1 MHRIEDKVT
10 AKKNIQ
16 RFLSKIYEGELPV
29 YPSGIFDKNTLT
41 SLNRFQSDNGLSIEN
56 YVDYESFTKLYEK
69 YLIKIDEEKI
79 RKESAFGTA
88 YPLSRGDQGAEI
100 SKINIMLSDILGF
113 YGHAGYI
120 NANDYYSKG
129 TEDAVKIISE
139 IFDIEEVTYI
149 DETLYSRIKKEWNS
163 IQGIEYFP

>member
-16 RFLSKIYEGELPV
+16 RYLSKIYEGELPV
-29 YPSGIFDKNTLT
+29 YPSGIFDKNTIT
-41 SLNRFQSDNGLSIEN
+41 ALNRFQKDNGLDIVN
-56 YVDYESFTKLYEK
+56 YLDYESFSKLYKK

-79 RKESAFGTA
+79 LKESAFGTA

-100 SKINIMLSDILGF
+100 GRINIMLSDILTF
-113 YGHAGYI
+113 YGQLDRI
-120 NANDYYSKG
+120 NTDDYFSQS

-139 IFDIEEVTYI
+139 IFDIDEVTDI
-149 DETLYSRIKKEWNS
+149 NETLYSRIKKEWNS
-163 IQGIEYFP
+163 IQGLEYFP